1 MKEIVII
8 VIKGFSGYCPVKIF
22 LSEDFEGGE

>member
-8 VIKGFSGYCPVKIF
+8 VIKGFSGCCPAKIL